1 MINALLLALWAG
13 LCTWDQ
19 FGPHLGFRKP
29 LLASVGVGIILGNV
43 PLAVMIGATMELMWL
58 GVNNI
63 GAYVPPDVISGTIVG
78 ASLGI
83 MSGADVASAIA
94 LAVAV
99 GIPTATLVQQLN
111 ILVMTTNITWLHG
124 ADKAAESGVFSSINK
139 FFWLGAVSFFLTRA
153 VPVFIATG
161 IGSYVIEGIMAFLQN
176 DVPWVLTGFK
186 IAGGMMPAVG
196 LAMLLTMMMKE
207 KMWIFLI
214 FGFVLAAF
222 LKIPTVGIALT
233 AVAAAGLWDV
243 ITEGKGDSSSVERLQ
258 TKDSEVE
265 EYDI

>member
-265 EYDI
+265 EYDL